1 MNAGHGGT
9 PIKVAMQTHCLRSY
23 LRGRNPTKEELH
35 ALIEWAARAGFD
47 GIDIS
52 DSWDFAALP
61 RSTATAAREAAHA
74 HGLEI
79 PAINCIAKNLA
90 DRANAARYMVEIERA
105 LEVAS
110 WCGSPILNISLSV
123 PREPGV
129 APVVGA
135 ATSLG
140 GSRGASE
147 EDFEIAADGLRRV
160 ARSARAHGIDL
171 SLELHDRSLADT
183 SASLL
188 RILELAGEPNIK
200 ANPDL
205 CNGYRAYEHPSET
218 WQEALA
224 ALAPHANLWHV
235 NNLQRV
241 HFEAIRR
248 AAFVECDL
256 GAGDIDYAWALS
268 LMRASAFSGWIVI
281 EYKGT
286 GNAFETLAR
295 GRDYLARIA
304 RDPAIAALQ
313 ARFAPA
319 PAVEPAATSSGRGN
333 G

>member
-1 MNAGHGGT
+1 MTGGSGPRGM
-9 PIKVAMQTHCLRSY
+9 PIKVAMQTHCVRSY
-23 LRGRNPTKEELH
+23 LRGRNPTPEEMH
-35 ALIEWAARAGFD
+35 ALVEWAARAGFD

-52 DSWDFAALP
+52 DSWDFAALT
-61 RSTATAAREAAHA
+61 RADAMAAREAVDA
-74 HGLEI
+74 HGLQI
-79 PAINCIAKNLA
+79 PSINCIAKNLA
-90 DRANAARYMVEIERA
+90 DRANAARYVAEIERG

-110 WCGSPILNISLSV
+110 WCGSPVLNVSLSV
-123 PREPGV
+123 PREAGV

-135 ATSLG
+135 ATSHG

-147 EDFEIAADGLRRV
+147 QDFETTADGLRRV
-160 ARSARAHGIDL
+160 ARGAQARGIEL

-183 SASLL
+183 SATLL
-188 RILELAGEPNIK
+188 KILDLTGAPNVK

-205 CNGYRAYEHPSET
+205 CNGYRAYERPSET

-241 HFEAIRR
+241 HFEAIQR

-268 LMRASAFSGWIVI
+268 FMRASGFNGWIVI
-281 EYKGT
+281 EYKGN
-286 GNAFETLAR
+286 GSAFETLAR

-304 RDPAIAALQ
+304 CDPAIAALQ
-313 ARFAPA
+313 AVSFRTSHQGR
-319 PAVEPAATSSGRGN
+319 AAKQ
-333 G
+333 